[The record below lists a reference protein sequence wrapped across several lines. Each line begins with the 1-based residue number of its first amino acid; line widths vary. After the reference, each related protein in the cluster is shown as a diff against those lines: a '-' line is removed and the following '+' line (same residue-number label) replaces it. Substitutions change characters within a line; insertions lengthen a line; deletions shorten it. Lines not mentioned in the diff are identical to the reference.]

1 MVRAVH
7 GTCFRLVLVVG
18 DAGLARRGCVD
29 GGHLSLP
36 LTRGDFV
43 NTLASFVRGTSGV
56 SMSSERQSRAAF

>member
-1 MVRAVH
+1 
-7 GTCFRLVLVVG
+7 
-18 DAGLARRGCVD
+18 GLARRGCVD